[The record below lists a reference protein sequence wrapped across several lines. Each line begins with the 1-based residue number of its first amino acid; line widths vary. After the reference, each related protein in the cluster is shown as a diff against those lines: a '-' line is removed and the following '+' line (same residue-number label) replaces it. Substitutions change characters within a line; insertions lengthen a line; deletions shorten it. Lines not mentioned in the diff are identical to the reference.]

1 MVAAVGVGYSGLD
14 IYGTHTLE
22 VYQAMVERRLG
33 GETGVRSVQWFGAAE
48 MLQKVE
54 DGTVDAKVLQAAL
67 DATPKAGGTPGSTP
81 PCTPLNLAPFAWRGR
96 G

>member
-1 MVAAVGVGYSGLD
+1 MGYSGLD

-33 GETGVRSVQWFGAAE
+33 GETGVRSVQWFGAVE
-48 MLQKVE
+48 MWQKVE

-67 DATPKAGGTPGSTP
+67 DATPKAGVFQAQCGSGRRWGGLV
-81 PCTPLNLAPFAWRGR
+81 PL
-96 G
+96 